1 MAVRGFFYNSVNKDR
16 LYNGQDMNEDKAP
29 FYKEGVAYGHL
40 QVTADGESMAVKVDG
55 GSRTGY
61 AYINLHTIHN
71 TTVLELPV
79 SGSNG
84 TLPRIDRVILR
95 NDETE
100 RKPSIF
106 ILEGAYSSNPQPP
119 ELTNNDTIQEKCLAE
134 IYVAA
139 GAVAISQSDITDTR
153 ADTGLCGFIASQF
166 EDFDFSQFTKQFNA
180 WFALE
185 KKSMEQDHA
194 NFIEEYAEMTQ
205 AFMTDQEAQWNK
217 WFKEKQTELSGD
229 IAGKLQLQIDDVKEK
244 VYNIAFKVY
253 IISTLEQITSPVT
266 VKLTNKTTG
275 TMQAV
280 TVTKSQMGFYV
291 TEAGEYTVEAD
302 LESVMVTPK
311 AFKVRLLVDDVT
323 KTDARALLNVNK
335 MATISDIVAPSN
347 EYIYAS
353 GANELTVVEGC
364 VIAVGGAGI
373 FKTANTILTA
383 ANLDAG
389 SAFAVGKDYYV
400 YICDS
405 RIDSADE
412 KYVISLNSTYPTGWN
427 ATNSRKIGGFHYGR
441 CRKVD
446 SNLQPLNGSSVIF
459 GTGWESAVSNGI
471 VPRSVWTLGHRPKC
485 SPEGMV
491 YLGGG
496 TWVDIYLNSDD
507 GAKGL
512 KSEYGCAPMTGTE
525 SMNWYNFVER
535 LAKSG
540 KRLPNYAE
548 FCAYAFGSPAGL
560 DNANTNAW
568 SATSNT
574 GRGVTGSVVNAV
586 SSVGVV
592 DAVGRVWEWLDELI
606 TRAEHATNADYHASV
621 AWGWDKKSPLNTGE
635 KSYDVGNIYQY
646 YAYSLAA
653 LVAGGYW
660 SLGANCGARAVS
672 CNGYPW
678 TVATIVGARGAC
690 DSL

>member
-229 IAGKLQLQIDDVKEK
+229 IAGKLQLQIDVKEK

-275 TMQAV
+275 TMQTV

-311 AFKVRLLVDDVT
+311 AFKVTNDNLMTTQNITLREG
-323 KTDARALLNVNK
+323 
-335 MATISDIVAPSN
+335 SN
-347 EYIYAS
+347 MGYIGNYIGS
-353 GANELTVVEGC
+353 F
-364 VIAVGGAGI
+364 IA
-373 FKTANTILTA
+373 
-383 ANLDAG
+383 
-389 SAFAVGKDYYV
+389 
-400 YICDS
+400 
-405 RIDSADE
+405 
-412 KYVISLNSTYPTGWN
+412 
-427 ATNSRKIGGFHYGR
+427 
-441 CRKVD
+441 
-446 SNLQPLNGSSVIF
+446 Q
-459 GTGWESAVSNGI
+459 
-471 VPRSVWTLGHRPKC
+471 
-485 SPEGMV
+485 
-491 YLGGG
+491 
-496 TWVDIYLNSDD
+496 
-507 GAKGL
+507 
-512 KSEYGCAPMTGTE
+512 
-525 SMNWYNFVER
+525 
-535 LAKSG
+535 
-540 KRLPNYAE
+540 
-548 FCAYAFGSPAGL
+548 
-560 DNANTNAW
+560 
-568 SATSNT
+568 
-574 GRGVTGSVVNAV
+574 
-586 SSVGVV
+586 
-592 DAVGRVWEWLDELI
+592 
-606 TRAEHATNADYHASV
+606 
-621 AWGWDKKSPLNTGE
+621 
-635 KSYDVGNIYQY
+635 
-646 YAYSLAA
+646 
-653 LVAGGYW
+653 
-660 SLGANCGARAVS
+660 
-672 CNGYPW
+672 
-678 TVATIVGARGAC
+678 
-690 DSL
+690 

>member
-1 MAVRGFFYNSVNKDR
+1 MTWCGTTLEKLCQTARVT
-16 LYNGQDMNEDKAP
+16 EDKTKGIRTVKIGGIGNATGKKYLLRFVHKDTQDGNIRVTIVGNNQAGFTIAFAKDSETVIDAEFKAQP
-29 FYKEGVAYGHL
+29 MDKEGTL
-40 QVTADGESMAVKVDG
+40 KVDG

-275 TMQAV
+275 TMQTV

-311 AFKVRLLVDDVT
+311 AFKVTNDNLMTTQNITLR
-323 KTDARALLNVNK
+323 
-335 MATISDIVAPSN
+335 
-347 EYIYAS
+347 
-353 GANELTVVEGC
+353 EG
-364 VIAVGGAGI
+364 
-373 FKTANTILTA
+373 
-383 ANLDAG
+383 
-389 SAFAVGKDYYV
+389 
-400 YICDS
+400 
-405 RIDSADE
+405 
-412 KYVISLNSTYPTGWN
+412 
-427 ATNSRKIGGFHYGR
+427 
-441 CRKVD
+441 
-446 SNLQPLNGSSVIF
+446 SNLGYIGNYIGSFI
-459 GTGWESAVSNGI
+459 A
-471 VPRSVWTLGHRPKC
+471 
-485 SPEGMV
+485 
-491 YLGGG
+491 
-496 TWVDIYLNSDD
+496 
-507 GAKGL
+507 
-512 KSEYGCAPMTGTE
+512 
-525 SMNWYNFVER
+525 
-535 LAKSG
+535 
-540 KRLPNYAE
+540 
-548 FCAYAFGSPAGL
+548 
-560 DNANTNAW
+560 
-568 SATSNT
+568 
-574 GRGVTGSVVNAV
+574 
-586 SSVGVV
+586 
-592 DAVGRVWEWLDELI
+592 
-606 TRAEHATNADYHASV
+606 
-621 AWGWDKKSPLNTGE
+621 
-635 KSYDVGNIYQY
+635 Q
-646 YAYSLAA
+646 
-653 LVAGGYW
+653 
-660 SLGANCGARAVS
+660 
-672 CNGYPW
+672 
-678 TVATIVGARGAC
+678 
-690 DSL
+690 